1 MIKLIYI
8 DLFCGAGGTS
18 TGVSSARLN
27 GEQCAEVIACVNHDV
42 NAIASHVSN
51 HPEALHFTEDIRTL
65 ELSPLVSH
73 LQSCREKTPVRWSPF
88 GLLSNVRISARQREA
103 SRATQTAG
111 RLQNTCSA
119 ILMLLI
125 RITFKLR
132 MWKSLCLGEIWM
144 RKESLSAWIRADCI
158 GDGYTT

>member
-42 NAIASHVSN
+42 NAIASHVSKS
-51 HPEALHFTEDIRTL
+51 PRSTSFYGDIGRW
-65 ELSPLVSH
+65 
-73 LQSCREKTPVRWSPF
+73 SCLRLFPTYRAAARRPPVRWSPF